1 MMHPHIYFAFQQNRQ
16 LQTAQVEAAVKN
28 AVARNLEREVER
40 QDKMFPEL
48 LNNVKKAT
56 MFLDNVDKDINL
68 HEETK
73 KNKVR
78 RQFDDW
84 NANVHGAIQVRI
96 CIPNLS
102 FII

>member
-1 MMHPHIYFAFQQNRQ
+1 MICNFFFVLKQSKELQNA
-16 LQTAQVEAAVKN
+16 QTDNAVKN
-28 AVARNLEREVER
+28 AIARTMEREVER
-40 QDKMFPEL
+40 QEKLFPEL

-56 MFLDNVDKDINL
+56 SFLDNVDKDINL

-84 NANVHGAIQVRI
+84 NTHVHGSIQV
-96 CIPNLS
+96 CS
-102 FII
+102 